1 MANVK
6 TKLFETS
13 KVKITDVSSI
23 IDEYK
28 YIHSL
33 ENDMFIATTKD
44 KYIILDSDF
53 KEIVKKDYIR
63 YLKKVMKKNSIIP
76 FKEDIFIFGEGL
88 GRNRL
93 YGFMNKEGKEIIP
106 AKYTDISCD
115 YGIAVAE
122 LDYYKKSIIN
132 EPGTDEEEIRCNE
145 IGILSNDRIIIKKDG
160 KLYLSDN
167 KGNTIALLENIE
179 MCRYGCEKF
188 KDGLLKVKER
198 ITCASSDRDYKIV
211 FINKNGIKV
220 IETDY
225 EDVSEFNEGLA
236 YFKKD
241 GLFGFINKEG
251 KEVIEPKYDKVSNF
265 YKGVAVFER
274 DYASGILNKKGEEIV
289 KPKYDRIIR
298 YNKYGLMN
306 VKRNGL
312 YGIINTDGKEI
323 VEPKYDYIYDC
334 SDDLVLVE
342 KNGKYGYIDRNGN
355 EVIKPIYFYAKS
367 FKNGIAAIEEDGRI
381 YFINKKLENVVN
393 KSFDHVREF
402 DYGFAIAEDKE
413 NVFLINFNKDKNYKV
428 SIDISGR
435 IIEKEFESLEKA
447 QKFESRMKEYI
458 DKISPKNEKMEK
470 KFNKIIEDYN
480 KKLEDV
486 NKTYQDELINEVEN
500 CYKSM
505 I

>member
-23 IDEYK
+23 IDEIDEYRH
-28 YIHSL
+28 ISSL
-33 ENDMFIATTKD
+33 GNDMFIATTKD
-44 KYIILDSDF
+44 FKHFILLDSDF
-53 KEIVKKDYIR
+53 K
-63 YLKKVMKKNSIIP
+63 KVIIKNSIIP
-76 FKEDIFIFGEGL
+76 FKEDIFIFGEEIEG
-88 GRNRL
+88 NRL

-115 YGIAVAE
+115 YGIAVA
-122 LDYYKKSIIN
+122 KKSNHYEKKIIN
-132 EPGTDEEEIRCNE
+132 KPGTDEKEIRCYD
-145 IGILSNDRIIIKKDG
+145 IRILSDDRLFIEEYVKR
-160 KLYLSDN
+160 YLSDN

-179 MCRYGCEKF
+179 EYSGCEKF
-188 KDGLLKVKER
+188 KDGLLRVKER
-198 ITCASSDRDYKIV
+198 IDQGEYKIV

-251 KEVIEPKYDKVSNF
+251 KEVIEPKYDEVSNF
-265 YKGVAVFER
+265 YKGVAVFIR

-289 KPKYDRIIR
+289 KPKYDEIMH
-298 YNKYGLMN
+298 NKYGLMN

-323 VEPKYDYIYDC
+323 VEPKYDRIYVY
-334 SDDLVLVE
+334 SDDLALVK
-342 KNGKYGYIDRNGN
+342 KNGKYGYIDKNGN
-355 EVIKPIYFYAKS
+355 EVIKPIYFYAES

-447 QKFESRMKEYI
+447 QKFESRMKKYI